1 MNAFWKVKRLDSI
14 VAVEFWPGMAGELR
28 ECRVEV
34 GEIIWDSGE
43 SANDIF
49 VILSG
54 LNVKLVD
61 IPIV

>member
-1 MNAFWKVKRLDSI
+1 
-14 VAVEFWPGMAGELR
+14 MAGELR
-28 ECRVEV
+28 EWRVEV

-43 SANDIF
+43 SANDLF